1 MKKTGVYIFGLLLF
15 LFAGHIATAQG
26 GKLSLK
32 QAIETGIANNLDV
45 SQAGLRARENEI
57 NWKQAQLNRYP
68 NLNATASHGVNQGRS
83 IDPFTNAY
91 INQRV
96 AYSSYGISS
105 GVILFNGLTL
115 QQSVKQTSLAYQ
127 ASSMDWQQA
136 KDNITIG
143 IILAYLQ
150 VLADEDVLVQSNN
163 QAALSLQQVERL
175 EILNREGAIAPSLLS
190 DLRGQYAVDQLAI
203 LNAQQALET
212 SRISLSQ
219 LMNVPYDKNMQLE
232 RLDAS
237 AFAGVYTDT
246 PAAIYETALKNF
258 AQVRAAELRRQSA
271 ERGVKVAKGLL
282 YPTLS
287 LNGNAN
293 TNYSDAATTDL
304 FINTTDV
311 VSNDYVVVN
320 GAQSPV
326 IRKQDNYNSQ
336 KIGYTDQLN
345 NNIFTSVSLN
355 LRIPIFNSLQA
366 RNRVKLAKITL
377 QDNELQ
383 AKTVKTQLQQSIE
396 QAYINMT
403 SAAERFRILE
413 KQVEAFTESFRAAG
427 IRFDAGLGTSV
438 DYLTAKNNLD
448 RANINLINARY
459 EHMLRIKVLDYYQGK
474 PLWQE

>member
-1 MKKTGVYIFGLLLF
+1 MKKAGVYIIGSLF
-15 LFAGHIATAQG
+15 FLCAGRTAIAQTA

-45 SQAGLRARENEI
+45 SQAGLRAQSSEI
-57 NWKQAQLNRYP
+57 DWKQAKLNRYP
-68 NLNATASHGVNQGRS
+68 NLNATASTGVNQGRS

-115 QQSVKQTSLAYQ
+115 QQTVKQTSLDYQ
-127 ASSMDWQQA
+127 AASMDWQQA

-150 VLADEDVLVQSNN
+150 VLANEDVLVQSNN

-175 EILNREGAIAPSLLS
+175 EALNREGAIAPSLLS
-190 DLRGQYAVDQLAI
+190 DLRGQYAADQLVI
-203 LNAQQALET
+203 LNSQKALET
-212 SRISLSQ
+212 SRILLSE
-219 LMNVPYDKNMQLE
+219 LMNVPFDKNVQLE
-232 RLDAS
+232 RLDPD
-237 AFAGVYTDT
+237 AFATSYSDT

-258 AQVRAAELRRQSA
+258 AQVRAAELRRMSA

-282 YPTLS
+282 YPTLT

-311 VSNDYVVVN
+311 VSKDYVLVN
-320 GAQSPV
+320 GSQSPV
-326 IRKQDNYNSQ
+326 IRKQDNYSSQ
-336 KIGYTDQLN
+336 KIGYGDQIN
-345 NNIFTSVSLN
+345 NNVFTSLSLN
-355 LRIPIFNSLQA
+355 LRIPIFNSLQV
-366 RNRVKLAKITL
+366 RNRIKLAKIML
-377 QDNELQ
+377 KDNELQ
-383 AKTVKTQLQQSIE
+383 AKTVKTRLQQSIE

-403 SAAERFRILE
+403 NAGERFKVLE
-413 KQVEAFTESFRAAG
+413 KQVEAYNESFRAAG

-448 RANINLINARY
+448 QARVNLINAKY

-474 PLWQE
+474 PLW

>member
-1 MKKTGVYIFGLLLF
+1 MKKTGVYILSSLF
-15 LFAGHIATAQG
+15 FVSAGSIAVAQTT

-45 SQAGLRARENEI
+45 SQAALRAKSSEI
-57 NWKQAQLNRYP
+57 DWKQAKLDRYP
-68 NLNATASHGVNQGRS
+68 NLNATGSTGVNQGRS

-105 GVILFNGLTL
+105 GVVLFNGLTL
-115 QQSVKQTSLAYQ
+115 QQTVKQTSLDYQ
-127 ASSMDWQQA
+127 AATMDWQQA
-136 KDNITIG
+136 KDNLTIS

-150 VLADEDVLVQSNN
+150 VLANEDVLVQSNN
-163 QAALSLQQVERL
+163 QATLSRQQVERL
-175 EILNREGAIAPSLLS
+175 EALNREGAIAPSLLS
-190 DLRGQYAVDQLAI
+190 DLRGQYSADQLVI
-203 LNAQQALET
+203 LNSQKALET
-212 SRISLSQ
+212 SRILLCE
-219 LMNVPYDKNMQLE
+219 LMNVPFDKNMQLE
-232 RLDAS
+232 RLDAD
-237 AFAGVYTDT
+237 AFATTYSDT

-258 AQVRAAELRRQSA
+258 AQVRAAELRRMSA

-282 YPTLS
+282 YPTLT

-293 TNYSDAATTDL
+293 TNYSDAATSDVFL
-304 FINTTDV
+304 NTTDV
-311 VSNDYVVVN
+311 VSKDYVVVN
-320 GAQSPV
+320 GSQSPV
-326 IRKQDNYNSQ
+326 IRKQDNYTSQ
-336 KIGYTDQLN
+336 KIGYGDQIN

-355 LRIPIFNSLQA
+355 LRVPIFNSLQA

-377 QDNELQ
+377 KDNELQ
-383 AKTVKTQLQQSIE
+383 AKTVKTRLQQSIE

-403 SAAERFRILE
+403 NAGERYLVLE
-413 KQVEAFTESFRAAG
+413 KQVEAYNESFRAAG

-448 RANINLINARY
+448 QAKVNLINAKY

-474 PLWQE
+474 PLW

>member
-311 VSNDYVVVN
+311 VSNDYVVV
-320 GAQSPV
+320 
-326 IRKQDNYNSQ
+326 
-336 KIGYTDQLN
+336 
-345 NNIFTSVSLN
+345 
-355 LRIPIFNSLQA
+355 
-366 RNRVKLAKITL
+366 
-377 QDNELQ
+377 
-383 AKTVKTQLQQSIE
+383 
-396 QAYINMT
+396 
-403 SAAERFRILE
+403 
-413 KQVEAFTESFRAAG
+413 
-427 IRFDAGLGTSV
+427 
-438 DYLTAKNNLD
+438 TAPSRL
-448 RANINLINARY
+448 
-459 EHMLRIKVLDYYQGK
+459 
-474 PLWQE
+474 